1 MAGPAPPGV
10 ATPATWVRAGE
21 AAGQAP
27 VRPNDGTKR
36 TKTARTREVSF
47 ITLLCSQKTR
57 PMRGRQWV
65 GWGGPRGRS
74 RRPWDISPHG
84 SAFGHQRR
92 RRSGL
97 GCEWMGSVRSLD
109 DPDWLRLVHGC
120 PDATA
125 FHLPPWAPAV
135 AETYGFRPFVF
146 VVGGVGRSAVPR
158 PTVLE
163 VRGPVGRRPPVS

>member
-1 MAGPAPPGV
+1 
-10 ATPATWVRAGE
+10 
-21 AAGQAP
+21 
-27 VRPNDGTKR
+27 
-36 TKTARTREVSF
+36 
-47 ITLLCSQKTR
+47 
-57 PMRGRQWV
+57 MRGRQWV

-84 SAFGHQRR
+84 SAFGYQRR

-97 GCEWMGSVRSLD
+97 GCEWMGSMRTLD

-125 FHLPPWAPAV
+125 FHLPAWSRAV

-146 VVGGVGRSAVPR
+146 GMEGAGRSGVARLAGMAVPGLR
-158 PTVLE
+158 
-163 VRGPVGRRPPVS
+163 RRPPLVSLPVTSPSPPLVP

>member
-1 MAGPAPPGV
+1 
-10 ATPATWVRAGE
+10 
-21 AAGQAP
+21 
-27 VRPNDGTKR
+27 
-36 TKTARTREVSF
+36 
-47 ITLLCSQKTR
+47 
-57 PMRGRQWV
+57 MRGRQWV

-84 SAFGHQRR
+84 SAFGYQRR

-97 GCEWMGSVRSLD
+97 GCEWMGSMRSLD

-125 FHLPPWAPAV
+125 FPLPAWSPAG

-146 VVGGVGRSAVPR
+146 VMAGAGRAAVAR
-158 PTVLE
+158 Q
-163 VRGPVGRRPPVS
+163 PVMAGRDLIGRRRLGCRSVTDPCAPR